1 MAVEYTNIFG
11 AVDTPSK
18 INTLYTRA
26 ARVVEMFSS
35 AKKLNK
41 PLWCSMY
48 EGSVSSYDIT
58 GKGVQSRFLFLE
70 QRRVNSRFTTD
81 WQQHTNGC
89 DPRNFDTQT
98 LSRPGVSEKWAYL
111 FRMQKNTPF
120 YSLETIAANT
130 LNLAKRIE
138 QDMEYLMEAR
148 YDIYNEFF
156 LFNHLANSDRHFT
169 TIRTSAPGA
178 AVGTGY
184 FSEKT
189 STGAPMF
196 KWADASDK
204 CSNSTDLL
212 FLAPGLDSANIQP
225 LTIPAIKQLQ
235 NELATLTRNY
245 DLGTLTIITDAFTQE
260 QIVKND
266 AGLVNALLWQAIQKG
281 TALRSGLASDHN
293 IVELVDWKIDP
304 LPWRGY
310 RFAAGDRG
318 TPGTANHEHCI
329 KRIDP
334 WLDVATEEGL
344 ETVPNPDY
352 LNPDVATFQIDVPWV
367 GETYSPMRAIVPDSV
382 NKIKNAPQNWA
393 QWEWL
398 NIRDNDNNPFGDKG
412 YFSLRD
418 NLMAAPEPKSRIS
431 PIILSRRYPMQA
443 NIITLPA
450 LTTYTP
456 PAAATSTTTCPSI
469 QWKQDSP
476 TCVFNTDTPAY
487 ANPGN
492 LTGSTFLASSTNCT
506 QCQ

>member
-1 MAVEYTNIFG
+1 MSNTTDIFG
-11 AVDTPSK
+11 VADTPSK

-41 PLWCSMY
+41 PLWCNMY
-48 EGSVSSYDIT
+48 EGSVSTYDIT

-81 WQQHTNGC
+81 WKQHSNGC
-89 DPRNFDTQT
+89 DPQNFSTET

-120 YSLETIAANT
+120 YSLENIAANT

-156 LFNHLANSDRHFT
+156 MFNHLANSDRHFT
-169 TIRTSAPGA
+169 TMKTSGT
-178 AVGTGY
+178 TGY
-184 FSEKT
+184 FAEKT
-189 STGAPMF
+189 SSGAPMF
-196 KWADASDK
+196 QWADNTTTG
-204 CSNSTDLL
+204 CSKSTDML
-212 FLAPGLDSANIQP
+212 FLAPGLDHADVQP

-245 DLGTLTIITDAFTQE
+245 DLGTITIITDAFTQE
-260 QIVKND
+260 QIIKRD
-266 AGLVNALLWQAIQKG
+266 SGLVNALLWQAIQKG

-293 IVELVDWKIDP
+293 IVELVNWKIDP

-310 RFAAGDRG
+310 YYAAGNRNLG
-318 TPGTANHEHCI
+318 GGVERCI

-334 WLDVATEEGL
+334 WLDVQTEEGL

-352 LNPDVATFQIDVPWV
+352 LNPNVAAFQIDVPWV
-367 GETYSPMRAIVPDSV
+367 GETYSPMRAVVPDQV

-431 PIILSRRYPMQA
+431 PIILSRRYPMEA
-443 NIITLPA
+443 NIIALETLA
-450 LTTYTP
+450 LPTFTP
-456 PAAATSTTTCPSI
+456 EVADTTCETV
-469 QWKQDSP
+469 QWKQNSP
-476 TCVFNTDTPAY
+476 TCLFNAADPAY
-487 ANPGN
+487 PSAY
-492 LTGSTFLASSTNCT
+492 STFAYGGCNA
-506 QCQ
+506 CQ

>member
-1 MAVEYTNIFG
+1 
-11 AVDTPSK
+11 
-18 INTLYTRA
+18 
-26 ARVVEMFSS
+26 MFTS

-41 PLWCSMY
+41 PLWCNMY
-48 EGSVSSYDIT
+48 EGAVSSYDIT

-70 QRRVNSRFTTD
+70 QRRVNARFTTD
-81 WQQHTNGC
+81 WKQHANGC
-89 DPRNFDTQT
+89 DPQNFSTET

-120 YSLETIAANT
+120 YSLENIAANT

-156 LFNHLANSDRHFT
+156 MFNHLANSDRHFS
-169 TIRTSAPGA
+169 TIKNADG
-178 AVGTGY
+178 VTGY
-184 FSEKT
+184 FAEKT
-189 STGAPMF
+189 STGAPLF
-196 KWADASDK
+196 QWADNTTTG
-204 CSNSTDLL
+204 CSKSTDML
-212 FLAPGLDSANIQP
+212 FLAPGLDSANVQP

-245 DLGTLTIITDAFTQE
+245 DLGTITIITDAFTQE
-260 QIVKND
+260 QIIKKD
-266 AGLVNALLWQAIQKG
+266 SGLVNALLWQAIQKG

-310 RFAAGDRG
+310 YYAAGNRG
-318 TPGTANHEHCI
+318 SGATLEHCI

-334 WLDVATEEGL
+334 WIDVATEEGV

-352 LNPDVATFQIDVPWV
+352 LNPNVAAFQIDVPWV
-367 GETYSPMRAIVPDSV
+367 GETYSPMRAVVPDSV
-382 NKIKNAPQNWA
+382 NKIKNTPQNWA

-398 NIRDNDNNPFGDKG
+398 NIRDNDNNPYGDKG

-431 PIILSRRYPMQA
+431 PIILSRRYPMES
-443 NIITLPA
+443 NIITLPTMA
-450 LTTYTP
+450 LPTFSNGTATTSCET
-456 PAAATSTTTCPSI
+456 I
-469 QWKQDSP
+469 QWKQNSP
-476 TCVFNTDTPAY
+476 TCLFNAADPAY
-487 ANPGN
+487 PSAY
-492 LTGSTFLASSTNCT
+492 STFAYGGCT
-506 QCQ
+506 ACQ

>member
-1 MAVEYTNIFG
+1 MSNIADIFG
-11 AVDTPSK
+11 VADTPSK

-26 ARVVEMFSS
+26 ARVVEMFTS

-41 PLWCSMY
+41 PLWCNMY
-48 EGSVSSYDIT
+48 EGAVSSYDIT

-70 QRRVNSRFTTD
+70 QRRLNARFTTD
-81 WQQHTNGC
+81 WQQHANGC
-89 DPRNFDTQT
+89 DPREFTTQT

-120 YSLETIAANT
+120 YSLENIAANT

-156 LFNHLANSDRHFT
+156 MFNHLANSDRHFT

-196 KWADASDK
+196 KWASAADK

-225 LTIPAIKQLQ
+225 LTVPAIKQLQ
-235 NELATLTRNY
+235 NEMATLTRNY

-260 QIVKND
+260 QIIKND
-266 AGLVNALLWQAIQKG
+266 SGLVNALLWQAIQKG

-318 TPGTANHEHCI
+318 SGATLEHCI

-367 GETYSPMRAIVPDSV
+367 GETYSPMRAVVPDSV

-431 PIILSRRYPMQA
+431 PIILTRRYPMQA

-450 LTTYTP
+450 LTTYTL
-456 PAAATSTTTCPSI
+456 PAAATSTTTCETV
-469 QWKQDSP
+469 QWTQDSP
-476 TCVFNTDTPAY
+476 DCLFNASDPAY
-487 ANPGN
+487 PNS
-492 LTGSTFLASSTNCT
+492 GSTFANGGCT
-506 QCQ
+506 ACQ

>member
-1 MAVEYTNIFG
+1 MSNTTDIFG
-11 AVDTPSK
+11 VADTPNK

-41 PLWCSMY
+41 PLWCNMY
-48 EGSVSSYDIT
+48 EGAVSSYDIT

-81 WQQHTNGC
+81 WQQHANGC
-89 DPRNFDTQT
+89 DPQNFATQT
-98 LSRPGVSEKWAYL
+98 LSRPGVSEKWAFL

-156 LFNHLANSDRHFT
+156 MSNHLANSDRHFT
-169 TIRTSAPGA
+169 TIDNNTTPK
-178 AVGTGY
+178 TGY
-184 FSEKT
+184 FSDKT

-196 KWADASDK
+196 RWANAADK
-204 CSNSTDLL
+204 CSNSTDML
-212 FLAPGLDSANIQP
+212 FLAPGLDSARIQP
-225 LTIPAIKQLQ
+225 LTIPALKQLQ
-235 NELATLTRNY
+235 NEMATLTRNY

-260 QIVKND
+260 QIIKND
-266 AGLVNALLWQAIQKG
+266 EGLVNALLWQAVQKG

-310 RFAAGDRG
+310 RFAAGDVG
-318 TPGTANHEHCI
+318 TGPTLEHCI

-334 WLDVATEEGL
+334 WLDVQTEEGL

-352 LNPDVATFQIDVPWV
+352 LNPNVATFQIDVPWV
-367 GETYSPMRAIVPDSV
+367 GETYSPMRAVVPDSL

-431 PIILSRRYPMQA
+431 PIILSRRYPMEST
-443 NIITLPA
+443 IITLPT

-456 PAAATSTTTCPSI
+456 PAAATSATTCPSI
-469 QWKQDSP
+469 QWTQDAP
-476 TCVFNTDTPAY
+476 DCVFNTDTPAY

-492 LTGSTFLASSTNCT
+492 LTGSTFAASSTNCT

>member
-1 MAVEYTNIFG
+1 MSAITDIFG
-11 AVDTPSK
+11 VPATPTAL
-18 INTLYTRA
+18 NTLYTRA
-26 ARVVEMFSS
+26 ARVVEMFNS

-41 PLWCSMY
+41 PLWSTLY
-48 EGSVSSYDIT
+48 EGSVSSYNIT

-70 QRRVNSRFTTD
+70 QRRINARFCQD
-81 WQQHTNGC
+81 WQQHSNGC
-89 DPRNFDTQT
+89 DPQSFNTQT

-120 YSLETIAANT
+120 YSLENIAANT
-130 LNLAKRIE
+130 LNLGKRIE

-156 LFNHLANSDRHFT
+156 MFNHLANSDRHFT
-169 TIRTSAPGA
+169 TVRTSAEGA

-196 KWADASDK
+196 RWADATDK
-204 CSNSTDLL
+204 CAKCTDKL
-212 FLAPGLDSANIQP
+212 FLAPGVTAASIQP
-225 LTIPAIKQLQ
+225 LTIPALKQLQ

-260 QIVKND
+260 QIIKKD
-266 AGLVNALLWQAIQKG
+266 QGLVNALLWQAIQKG

-310 RFAAGDRG
+310 YDFTQNSAAG
-318 TPGTANHEHCI
+318 EHCI
-329 KRIDP
+329 VRLDP
-334 WLDVATEEGL
+334 WIDVATEEGV

-352 LNPDVATFQIDVPWV
+352 LNPNVAAFQIDVPWV
-367 GETYSPMRAIVPDSV
+367 GQNYSPMRAIVPDQVS
-382 NKIKNAPQNWA
+382 KIKNAPQNWA

-431 PIILSRRYPMQA
+431 PIILSRRYPMEA

-450 LTTYTP
+450 MTLPTFDSE
-456 PAAATSTTTCPSI
+456 PAETTCESV
-469 QWKQDSP
+469 QWKQNAPD
-476 TCVFNTDTPAY
+476 CVFN
-487 ANPGN
+487 
-492 LTGSTFLASSTNCT
+492 ASEGYGYDFDDGGCEA
-506 QCQ
+506 CQ

>member
-1 MAVEYTNIFG
+1 MSNTTDIFG
-11 AVDTPSK
+11 VADTPSK

-41 PLWCSMY
+41 PLWCNMY
-48 EGSVSSYDIT
+48 EGAVSSYDIT

-70 QRRVNSRFTTD
+70 QRRVNARFTTD
-81 WQQHTNGC
+81 WKQHANGC
-89 DPRNFDTQT
+89 DPQNFSTET

-120 YSLETIAANT
+120 YSLENIAANT

-156 LFNHLANSDRHFT
+156 MFNHLANADRHFSTIKT
-169 TIRTSAPGA
+169 TST
-178 AVGTGY
+178 TGY
-184 FSEKT
+184 FAEKT
-189 STGAPMF
+189 STGAPLF
-196 KWADASDK
+196 QWADNTTTG
-204 CSNSTDLL
+204 CSKSTDML
-212 FLAPGLDSANIQP
+212 FLAPGLDSANVQP

-245 DLGTLTIITDAFTQE
+245 DLGTITIITDAFTQE
-260 QIVKND
+260 QIIKKD
-266 AGLVNALLWQAIQKG
+266 SGLVNALLWQAIQKG

-293 IVELVDWKIDP
+293 IVELVEWKIDP

-310 RFAAGDRG
+310 YYAAGNRG
-318 TPGTANHEHCI
+318 SGATLEHCI

-334 WLDVATEEGL
+334 WIDVATEEGV

-352 LNPDVATFQIDVPWV
+352 LNPNVAAFQIDVPWV
-367 GETYSPMRAIVPDSV
+367 GETYSPMRAVVPDSV

-398 NIRDNDNNPFGDKG
+398 NIRDNDNNPYGDKG

-418 NLMAAPEPKSRIS
+418 NLMAAPEPKSRIA
-431 PIILSRRYPMQA
+431 PIILSRRYPMES
-443 NIITLPA
+443 NIITLPTLDLPTFSNGTA
-450 LTTYTP
+450 TTSCET
-456 PAAATSTTTCPSI
+456 I
-469 QWKQDSP
+469 QWKQNSP
-476 TCVFNTDTPAY
+476 TCLFNAADPAY
-487 ANPGN
+487 PSAY
-492 LTGSTFLASSTNCT
+492 STFAYGGCSA
-506 QCQ
+506 CQ

>member
-1 MAVEYTNIFG
+1 MSNTTDIFG
-11 AVDTPSK
+11 VADTPSK

-41 PLWCSMY
+41 PLWCNMY
-48 EGSVSSYDIT
+48 EGAVSTYDIT

-81 WQQHTNGC
+81 WKQHSNGC
-89 DPRNFDTQT
+89 DPQNFSTET

-120 YSLETIAANT
+120 YSLENIAANT

-156 LFNHLANSDRHFT
+156 MFNHLANSDRHFT
-169 TIRTSAPGA
+169 TMKTSGT
-178 AVGTGY
+178 TGY
-184 FSEKT
+184 FAEKT

-196 KWADASDK
+196 QWADNTTTG
-204 CSNSTDLL
+204 CSKSTDML
-212 FLAPGLDSANIQP
+212 FLAPGLDHADVQP

-245 DLGTLTIITDAFTQE
+245 DLGTITIITDAFTQE
-260 QIVKND
+260 QIIKRD
-266 AGLVNALLWQAIQKG
+266 SGLVNALLWQAIQKG

-293 IVELVDWKIDP
+293 IVELVNWKIDP

-310 RFAAGDRG
+310 YYAAGNRNLG
-318 TPGTANHEHCI
+318 GGVERCI

-334 WLDVATEEGL
+334 WLDVQTEEGL
-344 ETVPNPDY
+344 ETIPNPDY
-352 LNPDVATFQIDVPWV
+352 LNPNVAAFQIDVPWV
-367 GETYSPMRAIVPDSV
+367 GETYSPMRAVVPDQV

-398 NIRDNDNNPFGDKG
+398 NIRDNDNNPYGDKG

-418 NLMAAPEPKSRIS
+418 NLMAAPEPKSRIA
-431 PIILSRRYPMQA
+431 PIILSRRYPMES
-443 NIITLPA
+443 NIITLPTLDLPTFSNGTA
-450 LTTYTP
+450 TTSCET
-456 PAAATSTTTCPSI
+456 I
-469 QWKQDSP
+469 QWKQNSP
-476 TCVFNTDTPAY
+476 TCLFNAADPAY
-487 ANPGN
+487 PSAY
-492 LTGSTFLASSTNCT
+492 STFAYGGCT
-506 QCQ
+506 ACQ

>member
-1 MAVEYTNIFG
+1 MSNHIDIFG
-11 AVDTPSK
+11 VADTPTK

-41 PLWCSMY
+41 PLWCNMY
-48 EGSVSSYDIT
+48 EGAVSSYDIT

-70 QRRVNSRFTTD
+70 QRRLNARFTTD
-81 WQQHTNGC
+81 WQQHANGC
-89 DPRNFDTQT
+89 DPRDFTTQT

-120 YSLETIAANT
+120 YSLENIAANT

-156 LFNHLANSDRHFT
+156 MFNHLANSDRHFT

-196 KWADASDK
+196 KWASAADK

-225 LTIPAIKQLQ
+225 LTVPAIKQLQ
-235 NELATLTRNY
+235 NEMATLTRNY

-260 QIVKND
+260 QIIKND
-266 AGLVNALLWQAIQKG
+266 SGLVNALLWQAIQKG

-318 TPGTANHEHCI
+318 SGATLEHCI

-367 GETYSPMRAIVPDSV
+367 GETYSPMRAVVPDSV
-382 NKIKNAPQNWA
+382 NKIKNTPQNWA

-431 PIILSRRYPMQA
+431 PIILTRRYPMQA

-450 LTTYTP
+450 LTTYTL
-456 PAAATSTTTCPSI
+456 PAAATSTTTCETV
-469 QWKQDSP
+469 QWTQDSP
-476 TCVFNTDTPAY
+476 DCLFNASDPAY
-487 ANPGN
+487 PNS
-492 LTGSTFLASSTNCT
+492 GSTFANGGCT
-506 QCQ
+506 ACQ

>member
-1 MAVEYTNIFG
+1 MSNTTDIFG
-11 AVDTPSK
+11 VADTPNK
-18 INTLYTRA
+18 LNTLYTRA

-41 PLWCSMY
+41 PLWCNMY
-48 EGSVSSYDIT
+48 EGAVSTYDVT

-70 QRRVNSRFTTD
+70 QRRVNARFTTD

-89 DPRNFDTQT
+89 DPRDFSTQT
-98 LSRPGVSEKWAYL
+98 LSRPGLSEKWAYL

-120 YSLETIAANT
+120 YSLENIAANT

-156 LFNHLANSDRHFT
+156 MFNHLANSDRHFT
-169 TIRTSAPGA
+169 TIQTGDK
-178 AVGTGY
+178 TGY
-184 FSEKT
+184 FAEKT

-204 CSNSTDLL
+204 CANSTDML
-212 FLAPGLDSANIQP
+212 FLAPGLDHTKVQP
-225 LTIPAIKQLQ
+225 LSVGALKQLQ
-235 NELATLTRNY
+235 NEMATLTRNY
-245 DLGTLTIITDAFTQE
+245 DLNTLTIITDAFTQE
-260 QIVKND
+260 QIIKRD
-266 AGLVNALLWQAIQKG
+266 SGLVNALLWQAIQKG

-293 IVELVDWKIDP
+293 IVELVNWKIDP

-310 RFAAGDRG
+310 YYALGDRG
-318 TPGTANHEHCI
+318 TAPNIERCI

-334 WLDVATEEGL
+334 WLDVQTEEGL

-352 LNPDVATFQIDVPWV
+352 LNPNVAAFQIDVPWV
-367 GETYSPMRAIVPDSV
+367 GETYSPMRAVVPDQI

-418 NLMAAPEPKSRIS
+418 NLMAAPEPKSRVS
-431 PIILSRRYPMQA
+431 PIILTRRYPMEA
-443 NIITLPA
+443 NIITLETLA
-450 LTTYTP
+450 TP
-456 PAAATSTTTCPSI
+456 TFTSQASATTCQSI
-469 QWKQDSP
+469 QWTQDSP
-476 TCVFNTDTPAY
+476 DCTFFTD
-487 ANPGN
+487 NPLYSFPN
-492 LTGSTFLASSTNCT
+492 STSGSTLAASQAACGA
-506 QCQ
+506 CQ

>member
-1 MAVEYTNIFG
+1 MSNTTDIFG
-11 AVDTPSK
+11 VADTPNK
-18 INTLYTRA
+18 LNTLYTRA

-70 QRRVNSRFTTD
+70 QRRINSRFTQD
-81 WQQHTNGC
+81 WQQHANGC
-89 DPRNFDTQT
+89 DPQNFSTQT
-98 LSRPGVSEKWAYL
+98 LSRPGVSEKWAFL

-120 YSLETIAANT
+120 YSLENIAANT

-156 LFNHLANSDRHFT
+156 MFNHLANSDRHFT
-169 TIRTSAPGA
+169 TVDNGTTPA
-178 AVGTGY
+178 TGY
-184 FSEKT
+184 FAEKT
-189 STGAPMF
+189 STGAPIF
-196 KWADASDK
+196 RWANATDK
-204 CSNSTDLL
+204 CAKSTDRLY
-212 FLAPGLDSANIQP
+212 LAPGITYDKIQP

-245 DLGTLTIITDAFTQE
+245 DLGTITIITDAFTQE
-260 QIVKND
+260 QIIKND
-266 AGLVNALLWQAIQKG
+266 EGLVNALLWQAIQKG
-281 TALRSGLASDHN
+281 TALRSGLASDHS
-293 IVELVDWKIDP
+293 ILELVNWKIDP

-310 RFAAGDRG
+310 YDAANNVG
-318 TPGTANHEHCI
+318 TGATLEHAI
-329 KRIDP
+329 TRIDP
-334 WLDVATEEGL
+334 WIDIATEEGV

-352 LNPDVATFQIDVPWV
+352 LNPNVATFQIDVPWV
-367 GETYSPMRAIVPDSV
+367 GETYSPMRAVVPDQV

-431 PIILSRRYPMQA
+431 PIILSRRYPMEA

-450 LTTYTP
+450 IT
-456 PAAATSTTTCPSI
+456 AKSFVSQASTTTCETV
-469 QWKQDSP
+469 QWTQDAP
-476 TCVFNTDTPAY
+476 DCLFNAADPAY
-487 ANPGN
+487 PNA
-492 LTGSTFLASSTNCT
+492 GSTFANGGCT
-506 QCQ
+506 ACQ

>member
-1 MAVEYTNIFG
+1 MSNTTDIFG
-11 AVDTPSK
+11 VADTPNK
-18 INTLYTRA
+18 LNTLYTRA

-41 PLWCSMY
+41 PLWCNMY

-70 QRRVNSRFTTD
+70 QRRINSRFTQD
-81 WQQHTNGC
+81 WQQHANGC
-89 DPRNFDTQT
+89 DPQNFNTQT
-98 LSRPGVSEKWAYL
+98 LSRPGVSEKWAFL

-120 YSLETIAANT
+120 YSLENIAANT

-156 LFNHLANSDRHFT
+156 MFNHLANSDRHFT

-196 KWADASDK
+196 RWANATDK
-204 CSNSTDLL
+204 CAKSTDML
-212 FLAPGLDSANIQP
+212 FLAPGLDSAAIQP
-225 LTIPAIKQLQ
+225 LTVPAIKQLQ
-235 NELATLTRNY
+235 NEMATLTRNY

-260 QIVKND
+260 QIIKND
-266 AGLVNALLWQAIQKG
+266 AGLVNALLWQAVQKG

-293 IVELVDWKIDP
+293 IVELVNWKIDP

-310 RFAAGDRG
+310 RFPAGDVG
-318 TPGTANHEHCI
+318 TSPNVEHCI

-367 GETYSPMRAIVPDSV
+367 GETYSPMRAVVPDSV

-431 PIILSRRYPMQA
+431 PIILTRRYPMQA

-456 PAAATSTTTCPSI
+456 PAAATSTTTCETV
-469 QWKQDSP
+469 QWTQDAP
-476 TCVFNTDTPAY
+476 DCLFNAADPAY
-487 ANPGN
+487 PNA
-492 LTGSTFLASSTNCT
+492 GSTFANGGCT
-506 QCQ
+506 ACQ

>member
-1 MAVEYTNIFG
+1 MSNTTDIFG
-11 AVDTPSK
+11 VADTPSK

-26 ARVVEMFSS
+26 ARVVEMFTS

-41 PLWCSMY
+41 PLWCNMY
-48 EGSVSSYDIT
+48 EGAVSSYDIT

-70 QRRVNSRFTTD
+70 QRRVNARFTTD
-81 WQQHTNGC
+81 WKQHANGC
-89 DPRNFDTQT
+89 DPQNFSTET

-120 YSLETIAANT
+120 YSLENIAANT

-156 LFNHLANSDRHFT
+156 MFNHLANSDRHFS
-169 TIRTSAPGA
+169 TIKNADG
-178 AVGTGY
+178 VTGY
-184 FSEKT
+184 FAEKT
-189 STGAPMF
+189 STGAPLF
-196 KWADASDK
+196 QWADNTTTG
-204 CSNSTDLL
+204 CSKSTDML
-212 FLAPGLDSANIQP
+212 FLAPGLDSANVQP

-245 DLGTLTIITDAFTQE
+245 DLGTITIITDAFTQE
-260 QIVKND
+260 QIIKKD
-266 AGLVNALLWQAIQKG
+266 SGLVNALLWQAIQKG

-310 RFAAGDRG
+310 YYAAGNRG
-318 TPGTANHEHCI
+318 SGATLEHCI

-334 WLDVATEEGL
+334 WIDVATEEGV

-352 LNPDVATFQIDVPWV
+352 LNPNVAAFQIDVPWV
-367 GETYSPMRAIVPDSV
+367 GETYSPMRAVVPDSV
-382 NKIKNAPQNWA
+382 NKIKNTPQNWA

-398 NIRDNDNNPFGDKG
+398 NIRDNDNNPYGDKG

-431 PIILSRRYPMQA
+431 PIILSRRYPMES
-443 NIITLPA
+443 NIITLPTMA
-450 LTTYTP
+450 LPTFSNGTATTSCET
-456 PAAATSTTTCPSI
+456 I
-469 QWKQDSP
+469 QWKQNSP
-476 TCVFNTDTPAY
+476 TCLFNAADPAY
-487 ANPGN
+487 PSAY
-492 LTGSTFLASSTNCT
+492 STFAYGGCT
-506 QCQ
+506 ACQ

>member
-1 MAVEYTNIFG
+1 MSNTTDIFG
-11 AVDTPSK
+11 VADTPNK
-18 INTLYTRA
+18 LNTLYTRA

-41 PLWCSMY
+41 PLWCNMY

-70 QRRVNSRFTTD
+70 QRRINSRFTQD
-81 WQQHTNGC
+81 WQQHANGC
-89 DPRNFDTQT
+89 DPQNFNTQT
-98 LSRPGVSEKWAYL
+98 LSRPGVSEKWAFL

-120 YSLETIAANT
+120 YSLENIAANT

-156 LFNHLANSDRHFT
+156 MFNHLANSDRHFT

-196 KWADASDK
+196 RWANAADK
-204 CSNSTDLL
+204 CAKSTDML
-212 FLAPGLDSANIQP
+212 FLAPGLDSAAIQP
-225 LTIPAIKQLQ
+225 LTVPAIKQLQ
-235 NELATLTRNY
+235 NEMATLTRNY

-260 QIVKND
+260 QIIKND
-266 AGLVNALLWQAIQKG
+266 AGLVNALLWQAVQKG

-293 IVELVDWKIDP
+293 IVELVNWKIDP

-310 RFAAGDRG
+310 RFPAGDVG
-318 TPGTANHEHCI
+318 TSPNVEHCI

-367 GETYSPMRAIVPDSV
+367 GETYSPMRAVVPDSV

-431 PIILSRRYPMQA
+431 PIILTRRYPMQA

-456 PAAATSTTTCPSI
+456 PAAATSTTTCETV
-469 QWKQDSP
+469 QWTQDAP
-476 TCVFNTDTPAY
+476 DCLFNAADPAY
-487 ANPGN
+487 PNA
-492 LTGSTFLASSTNCT
+492 GSTFANGGCT
-506 QCQ
+506 ACQ

>member
-1 MAVEYTNIFG
+1 MSNHTDIFG
-11 AVDTPSK
+11 VADTPNK

-41 PLWCSMY
+41 PLWCNMY

-70 QRRVNSRFTTD
+70 QRRINSRFTTD
-81 WQQHTNGC
+81 WQQHANGC

-120 YSLETIAANT
+120 YSLENIAANT

-156 LFNHLANSDRHFT
+156 MFNHLANADRHFT
-169 TIRTSAPGA
+169 TVQTSAPSGSTP
-178 AVGTGY
+178 GTGY

-196 KWADASDK
+196 RWANATDK
-204 CSNSTDLL
+204 CSKSTDKL
-212 FLAPGLDSANIQP
+212 FLAPGITYDKIQP
-225 LTIPAIKQLQ
+225 LTVPAIKQLQ
-235 NELATLTRNY
+235 NEMATLTRNY

-260 QIVKND
+260 QIIKND
-266 AGLVNALLWQAIQKG
+266 SGLVNALLWQAIQKG

-310 RFAAGDRG
+310 YDLASNVGSGA
-318 TPGTANHEHCI
+318 TLEHCI
-329 KRIDP
+329 TRIDP
-334 WLDVATEEGL
+334 WIDVATEEGL
-344 ETVPNPDY
+344 ETIPNPDY

-367 GETYSPMRAIVPDSV
+367 GETYSPMRAIVPDSI

-418 NLMAAPEPKSRIS
+418 NLMAAPEPKSRIA

-443 NIITLPA
+443 NIITLPTIVA
-450 LTTYTP
+450 KSFVNQ
-456 PAAATSTTTCPSI
+456 TSTTTCETV
-469 QWKQDSP
+469 QWTQDSP
-476 TCVFNTDTPAY
+476 DCLFNASDPAY
-487 ANPGN
+487 PSS
-492 LTGSTFLASSTNCT
+492 GSTFANGGCT
-506 QCQ
+506 ACQ

>member
-1 MAVEYTNIFG
+1 MSNTTDIFG
-11 AVDTPSK
+11 VADTPNK
-18 INTLYTRA
+18 LNTLYTRA

-41 PLWCSMY
+41 PLWCGMY

-70 QRRVNSRFTTD
+70 QRRINSRFTQD
-81 WQQHTNGC
+81 WQQHANGC
-89 DPRNFDTQT
+89 DPQNFSTQT
-98 LSRPGVSEKWAYL
+98 LSRPGVSEKWAFL

-120 YSLETIAANT
+120 YSLENIAANT

-156 LFNHLANSDRHFT
+156 MFNHLANSDRHFT
-169 TIRTSAPGA
+169 TVDNGTTPA
-178 AVGTGY
+178 TGY
-184 FSEKT
+184 FAEKT
-189 STGAPMF
+189 STGAPIF
-196 KWADASDK
+196 RWANATDK
-204 CSNSTDLL
+204 CAKSTDRLY
-212 FLAPGLDSANIQP
+212 LAPGITYDKIQP

-245 DLGTLTIITDAFTQE
+245 DLGTITIITDAFTQE
-260 QIVKND
+260 QIIKND
-266 AGLVNALLWQAIQKG
+266 EGLVNALLWQAIQKG
-281 TALRSGLASDHN
+281 TALRSGLASDHS
-293 IVELVDWKIDP
+293 ILELVNWKIDP

-310 RFAAGDRG
+310 YDAANNVGSG
-318 TPGTANHEHCI
+318 ATLEHAI
-329 KRIDP
+329 TRIDP
-334 WLDVATEEGL
+334 WIDIATEEGV

-352 LNPDVATFQIDVPWV
+352 LNPNVATFQIDVPWV
-367 GETYSPMRAIVPDSV
+367 GETYSPMRAVVPDQV

-431 PIILSRRYPMQA
+431 PIILSRRYPMEA

-450 LTTYTP
+450 ITP
-456 PAAATSTTTCPSI
+456 KSFVSQASTTTCETV
-469 QWKQDSP
+469 QWTQDAP
-476 TCVFNTDTPAY
+476 DCLFNAAVPAY
-487 ANPGN
+487 PDA
-492 LTGSTFLASSTNCT
+492 GSTFANGGCT
-506 QCQ
+506 ACQ